1 MKDFSIRDF
10 FLGIFV
16 TLLILVPLFFF
27 FMLPRH
33 YQGLNADQNEIQEQ
47 LNILLDKQPELS
59 LKIEHLIWLMDD
71 FEDQMNERTKLITR
85 DMPSKVTEIKLSEE
99 D

>member
-1 MKDFSIRDF
+1 MKNFNVCDF

-16 TLLILVPLFFF
+16 TALILTPLFYFYI
-27 FMLPRH
+27 LPNH

-71 FEDQMNERTKLITR
+71 FEVQMNERKKLTK
-85 DMPSKVTEIKLSEE
+85 DMPIHIDTKISEE